1 MMFSGKFG
9 DFVEKS
15 HAKIYATQ
23 TKGWMALPELK
34 GVTTT
39 LEKVHI
45 ELKITFFTFSD
56 HTKEHTF
63 EQGGVVLDL
72 GCGSASSRLVRGNL
86 KSKISS

>member
-1 MMFSGKFG
+1 MIFSGKFG

-45 ELKITFFTFSD
+45 ELKITLF
-56 HTKEHTF
+56 HIYE
-63 EQGGVVLDL
+63 
-72 GCGSASSRLVRGNL
+72 N
-86 KSKISS
+86 IYY

>member
-1 MMFSGKFG
+1 MIFSGKFG

-45 ELKITFFTFSD
+45 ELKITLF
-56 HTKEHTF
+56 H
-63 EQGGVVLDL
+63 
-72 GCGSASSRLVRGNL
+72 
-86 KSKISS
+86 I